1 MSVQVD
7 PNTSS
12 VKSGLQCFSI

>member
-12 VKSGLQCFSI
+12 VKSGLQCFSL